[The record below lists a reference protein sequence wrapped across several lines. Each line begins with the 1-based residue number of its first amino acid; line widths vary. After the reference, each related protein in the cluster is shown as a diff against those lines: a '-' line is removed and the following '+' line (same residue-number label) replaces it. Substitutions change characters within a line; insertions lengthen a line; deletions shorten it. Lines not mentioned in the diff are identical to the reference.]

1 MKKTKGA
8 KRQIKPRDLSAAKDA
23 RGGAPCTTPRPGGPT
38 PIPYPN

>member
-8 KRQIKPRDLSAAKDA
+8 KRQIKRDLSAAKDA
-23 RGGAPCTTPRPGGPT
+23 RGGACKTPAPGGPT